1 MATTV
6 IKQRFSRGLSNI
18 IFRFLMKHKTEYRQ
32 NTLESS
38 SQTSSGVTA
47 WLSMAGRSSPVSE
60 LQTASGRLC
69 RDPGGGQG
77 RVIHRTGHMEII
89 LQQNHQKM
97 VKLPR
102 CAQSPCTGIS
112 YPPFFLVYL
121 IHKIPLEL
129 QIQAQTQA
137 QFRETN
143 LVNSF

>member
-18 IFRFLMKHKTEYRQ
+18 IFHFLMKHKTEYIQ

-60 LQTASGRLC
+60 LQTASGRLF

-77 RVIHRTGHMEII
+77 RVIHRTEHMEII

-102 CAQSPCTGIS
+102 CAPCTGII